1 MVSPIRSTLCPL
13 GANPPFPPP
22 PPCKTTPHACMVL
35 LALLQQCSLS
45 SALMHSVPVLRTR
58 GGCCPPPPPSP
69 GPFGAVGLSANR
81 RAALLLSL
89 PITPKRELAAHS
101 MSMPGG
107 GVENGAQL
115 LSCSMRDPQCPPH
128 PIPSPA
134 ALYCTAHCPGGVPWS
149 TAGLGYGVP
158 MPSPHPPRVP
168 FPSVR
173 VAGGAV
179 GNPPLCRSTALGL
192 SLLHH
197 SSTLTYFWLLSV
209 CAPMWAPNLHGD
221 FIADLV

>member
-22 PPCKTTPHACMVL
+22 PCKTPPHACMVL

-58 GGCCPPPPPSP
+58 GGCCPPPPPPRVPLGQWGSVP
-69 GPFGAVGLSANR
+69 IEGQHFSFPCPSLQSVS
-81 RAALLLSL
+81 LLH
-89 PITPKRELAAHS
+89 TACQCR
-101 MSMPGG
+101 GG
-107 GVENGAQL
+107 GVEKGAQL

>member
-22 PPCKTTPHACMVL
+22 PVQNSPPCMHGALGSAAAVLPQLCSHAFSPCIEDKGRL
-35 LALLQQCSLS
+35 L
-45 SALMHSVPVLRTR
+45 
-58 GGCCPPPPPSP
+58 PPPPSP